1 MEQESKKTAKRQ
13 ICDNLKKGIGSEI
26 IGAFCIFAAF
36 IVTVFLIRYAISTTN
51 ATRTQIVCDVIADGT
66 AAYGRKYS
74 GFNEDKAEE
83 MRDALL
89 EANDETGKYRVIK
102 FTVEETTA
110 LRKGKKDRI
119 LTVQL
124 TNSINSTKY
133 VKQAKVAIYSGSGGD
148 NEAQD
153 RITRAACA
161 MLAKLGQENYPSNA
175 APSVYRTILRY
186 VGYNQAEGA
195 CCDCYVH
202 AVIAAA
208 CVDDYFAN
216 YGPDGIYSYCMN
228 SNRWEY
234 VGTYRECLA
243 NGELEPGD
251 IICTERDNGHVAIY
265 IGTERVQELLGSN
278 WSQYA
283 YASSA
288 IFAASANEK
297 WPRASG
303 WDSRA
308 AGVFR
313 CVDPQ
318 SWTSIYEIDGIQN
331 AIDSFY
337 DIVNP
342 EAN

>member
-1 MEQESKKTAKRQ
+1 MEQANNKVNKKTIYKK
-13 ICDNLKKGIGSEI
+13 LKEGIGSEI

-36 IVTVFLIRYAISTTN
+36 IVTVFLIKYAISTTN
-51 ATRTQIVCDVIADGT
+51 STRTQIVCDVIADGS

-89 EANDETGKYRVIK
+89 EANDDTGNYRVVK
-102 FTVEETTA
+102 FSIEETTE
-110 LRKGKKDRI
+110 LRQGKKDRI
-119 LTVQL
+119 LTVGL
-124 TNSINSTKY
+124 TNSINSSLYTKS
-133 VKQAKVAIYSGSGGD
+133 AKVAIYSGSGGD
-148 NEAQD
+148 DEAQD

-161 MLAKLGQENYPSNA
+161 MLAILGQENYPSNA
-175 APSVYRTILRY
+175 APSVYKTILSY

-202 AVIAAA
+202 AAIAAA

-228 SNRWEY
+228 SSRWEY

-265 IGTERVQELLGSN
+265 IGTERVRELLGNN
-278 WSQYA
+278 WSKYA

-318 SWTSIYEIDGIQN
+318 SWTSRYEIDGIQD
-331 AIDSFY
+331 AIDGFY
-337 DIVNP
+337 ETVNP
-342 EAN
+342 DAE